1 MVESEAFGWVRSR
14 PMPGMKPGTTG
25 DGDYTNNLWD
35 GYQTQHLREKG
46 DIQGL
51 WDGDGTQPLV
61 RRSSGPVKGELTS
74 GTGIDPTTYAT
85 GIKPRTKGREWYPGM
100 LGRESNPWPFFSKQP
115 GPMGLGMDLWEGDET
130 KNLFGTGSRNRTQ
143 EPRDGTY
150 RAILSLQDMVSRR
163 SPCSTPSQVWMVL
176 LDLTGMVPSPD
187 SILVLSWPLAFLLG
201 WRSPWSGHT
210 ATAS

>member
-1 MVESEAFGWVRSR
+1 MRKYICIRITNCLKNKLEEKGREVWLSHKLLVESEADQCQGWN
-14 PMPGMKPGTTG
+14 PGPK
-25 DGDYTNNLWD
+25 
-35 GYQTQHLREKG
+35 
-46 DIQGL
+46 
-51 WDGDGTQPLV
+51 
-61 RRSSGPVKGELTS
+61 
-74 GTGIDPTTYAT
+74 GTGITPTTFGM
-85 GIKPRTKGREWYPGM
+85 GIRPRTMGREWYPGM
-100 LGRESNPWPFFSKQP
+100 LGRESNPRPFFSKQP
-115 GPMGLGMDLWEGDET
+115 GPMGLGMDLWEGDKT

-187 SILVLSWPLAFLLG
+187 SILVLSWPRAFLLG